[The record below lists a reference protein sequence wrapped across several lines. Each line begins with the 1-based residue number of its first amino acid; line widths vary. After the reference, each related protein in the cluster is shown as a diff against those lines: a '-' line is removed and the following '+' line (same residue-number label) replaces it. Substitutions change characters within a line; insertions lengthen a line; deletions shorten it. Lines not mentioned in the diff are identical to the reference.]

1 MISREHQTK
10 IWRVNKLTSATLLR
24 ACTSARLMLR
34 VIIGGLLLTSIS
46 GCDNAPS
53 TTESQSMG
61 TLLGQASADSQSFAK
76 VTPGNSFQF
85 PQDHLAHQDFRQEWW
100 YLTANLTTENGEQL
114 GAQWT
119 QFRVALKPKHTE
131 PQNVEPNLKS
141 TWATEQLY
149 FAHSALTS
157 STSHLAHEKW
167 SRAHPALA
175 GVSADP
181 YQISLDNWQWRSQSS
196 ELFPA
201 TLSVATDD
209 FSYQLEL
216 NSQAPL
222 QYQGDKGYSI
232 KSRNGKVASYY
243 YSQPF
248 ITIHGEITRHIKING
263 RVENRVEKV
272 TGQGWLDREWSS
284 QFLTKNQQGWDW
296 FALRLDDG
304 SALMLFQL
312 REQATDKTQTQSA
325 FYSARRMFADGTG
338 RNINSRDTPDGIKMT
353 PLEWQTTSTGKYPI
367 RWQVQIPS
375 EQIDIRISP
384 LNPNSAMALSTSYW
398 EGPIELK
405 GSHSGMGY
413 MELTGY

>member
-1 MISREHQTK
+1 MSVRVYQTK
-10 IWRVNKLTSATLLR
+10 AWRVNTLAPATRFKISTSAGFILK
-24 ACTSARLMLR
+24 SA
-34 VIIGGLLLTSIS
+34 IGGLLLAAIS

-53 TTESQSMG
+53 TTEPQSMG
-61 TLLGQASADSQSFAK
+61 ALLGEASADSQSFAK
-76 VTPGNSFQF
+76 VTQGNRFQF

-119 QFRVALKPKHTE
+119 LFRVALKPKHSE
-131 PQNVEPNLKS
+131 PQNVEPNPKS

-149 FAHSALTS
+149 FAHCALTS
-157 STSHLAHEKW
+157 STSHITHEKW

-181 YQISLDNWQWRSQSS
+181 FQIHLDNWQWRSQSDD
-196 ELFPA
+196 LFPA

-216 NSQAPL
+216 NSQTPL
-222 QYQGDKGYSI
+222 QYQGDNGYSI
-232 KSRNGKVASYY
+232 KSRDGKVASYY

-263 RVENRVEKV
+263 RMENRVEKV

-284 QFLTKNQQGWDW
+284 QFLTKSQQGWDW

-312 REQATDKTQTQSA
+312 REQSSDKAQSA

-384 LNPNSAMALSTSYW
+384 LNPNSAMALSTHYW

-405 GSHSGMGY
+405 GSHSGIGY